1 MPACFW
7 VRAQVDAS
15 VKDAFDRW
23 YQEEH
28 LPDARVTFKATRA
41 WRGWSALE
49 PNVHHACYEFENLAA
64 AQAIVGS
71 DGLKRLVADF
81 DRTWG
86 AKVTR
91 SRDFIDITQAI

>member
-7 VRAQVDAS
+7 VRAQVDPS
-15 VKDAFDRW
+15 VKEAFDRW

-28 LPDARVTFKATRA
+28 LPDALVSFKARRA

-49 PNVHHACYEFENLAA
+49 PAVHYACYEFDNLAA

-91 SRDFIDITQAI
+91 SRDFIEIVQAI